1 MPESVKE
8 SRSYRVPERKK
19 NPNQEKAIMHTVGP
33 AQIFAGPGSGKTYVT
48 VHRIQYLITHEGID
62 PSHILV
68 ITFTKAAA
76 LEMQERFF
84 RLMEPEK
91 PSVKFGTFHAVFYHI
106 LKQSAQYRDYSIIT
120 DSEKKKLIRQIIHMH
135 KRFACIQEEDLE
147 ELIACVNAQQESSY
161 TRPLSIQKIK
171 EEDVKFLANEY
182 ELYLKEFHQ
191 MDFGGIMR
199 HCRALLHRDL
209 EALAMWQSKFQFI
222 LIDEFQD
229 ISPDQYEI
237 MQLLAAPEHNLFIVG
252 DDDQSIYGFRGASP
266 DSMQT
271 FMKDYPDAER
281 IFLDINYRCNGQI
294 VDAAGRVVSENIN
307 RVEKNIRAA
316 HENGIGFRMQIFEDE
331 AEEEQY
337 ILQCL
342 QEKQTQGEL
351 DECAMICRTNYDCA
365 MWAQNLNKGGIP
377 FSMKEKPKNP
387 FEHFVIQDIIA
398 YLSLAAGQ
406 LERRH
411 FLRIMNRPVR
421 YFKRESVPSERVSKD
436 EMLLYYRNTP
446 VLQQEVI
453 KLFRDLDSLRSKKL
467 HLQIHYIRK
476 VIGYDKYLR
485 DKYGADKAEELI
497 QTAVDFQQ
505 LSERFQTKQDLVD
518 YISQYTETL
527 QQAQRHK
534 ADNMKLQESKTGEQ
548 TGIRL
553 MTMHASKGL
562 EFDTVYLPNCQ
573 EGKIPSAKSQTP
585 DEIEEERRMFYVAM
599 TRAKQEL
606 CITAYKGK
614 SGKDTP
620 SRFLKCLCQSSSP
633 TSSSNSE
640 ESRYS
645 SKASATASYSSSSS
659 IYASSGSSF
668 GSSGFSL

>member
-48 VHRIQYLITHEGID
+48 VHRIQYLITHKGID

-91 PSVKFGTFHAVFYHI
+91 PPVKFGTFHAVFYHI
-106 LKQSAQYRDYSIIT
+106 LKQSAQYRGYSIIT
-120 DSEKKKLIRQIIHMH
+120 ESEKKKLIRQIIRMH

-147 ELIACVNAQQESSY
+147 ELIASVNAHQESSSAG
-161 TRPLSIQKIK
+161 PLSVRKIK
-171 EEDVKFLANEY
+171 EEDVNFLTKEY
-182 ELYLKEFHQ
+182 ESYLKEFHQ
-191 MDFGGIMR
+191 MDFGGIIR
-199 HCRALLHRDL
+199 HCRALLHEDPK
-209 EALAMWQSKFQFI
+209 ALALWQSRFQFI

-237 MQLLAAPEHNLFIVG
+237 MQLLAAPENNIFIVG

-271 FMKDYPDAER
+271 FMKDYPNAER

-294 VDAAGRVVSENIN
+294 VDAAGRVVSENKN
-307 RVEKNIRAA
+307 RVDKNIRAA
-316 HENGIGFRMQIFEDE
+316 HENGTGFRIQIFENE

-337 ILQCL
+337 VLQCL
-342 QEKQTQGEL
+342 HEKLSQGEL
-351 DECAMICRTNYDCA
+351 NQCAMICRTNYDCA
-365 MWAQNLNKGGIP
+365 MWAQTLNKGGIP
-377 FSMKEKPKNP
+377 FTMKEKPKNP
-387 FEHFVIQDIIA
+387 FEHFVIQDITA
-398 YLSLAAGQ
+398 YLLLADGQ
-406 LERRH
+406 SDRRY

-421 YFKRESVPSERVSKD
+421 YFKRESVPNEHVSKD
-436 EMLLYYRNTP
+436 KMLAYYRNTP
-446 VLQQEVI
+446 ALQREVI
-453 KLFRDLDSLRSKKL
+453 KLFRDMDSLRGKKL

-485 DKYGADKAEELI
+485 EKYGMDKAEELI
-497 QTAVDFQQ
+497 QTAVDFQK
-505 LSERFQTKQDLVD
+505 LSERFYTLQDLVD
-518 YISQYTETL
+518 YISQYSETL
-527 QQAQRHK
+527 HNAQEQK
-534 ADNMKLQESKTGEQ
+534 SGDKQLQESEAGEHA
-548 TGIRL
+548 GIRL

-620 SRFLKCLCQSSSP
+620 SRFLECL
-633 TSSSNSE
+633 
-640 ESRYS
+640 
-645 SKASATASYSSSSS
+645 
-659 IYASSGSSF
+659 
-668 GSSGFSL
+668 